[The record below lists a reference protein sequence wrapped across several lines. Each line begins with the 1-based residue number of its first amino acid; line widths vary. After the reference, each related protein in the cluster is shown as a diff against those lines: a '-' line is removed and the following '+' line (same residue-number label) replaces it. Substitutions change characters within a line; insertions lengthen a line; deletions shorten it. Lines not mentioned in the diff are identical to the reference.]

1 MFQGFES
8 RFLEIIQLCGLD
20 LLFAVRTIPYAG
32 RYGTGLPHHNDTGPM
47 DKRIDKFIFC
57 VCHTRK
63 TVQASGSPMFFLLLK
78 RPPTPGDHTGGVWA
92 ALARACARS
101 SRGDGQTVVIPTSR
115 RAADVVASPWH
126 RDRAAGGLQAVL
138 GALKCRSGLPWS
150 SRAQNPP
157 ISVTRVPR
165 RQKMQKRSRDATTRG
180 PNH

>member
-101 SRGDGQTVVIPTSR
+101 SRGDGQTVREATGGPRHYRLLR
-115 RAADVVASPWH
+115 RGSDVVAGP
-126 RDRAAGGLQAVL
+126 RPRE
-138 GALKCRSGLPWS
+138 R
-150 SRAQNPP
+150 RYPP
-157 ISVTRVPR
+157 YFVGREY
-165 RQKMQKRSRDATTRG
+165 
-180 PNH
+180 